1 MVNEFTSVDAS
12 TELLGIG
19 NTSMTYIHI
28 WICIYIYIYVKII
41 RCIWTSLRCS
51 RGDFIL
57 TFKRQKREQH
67 IIYDILIRRSLG
79 MAAAHT
85 MATSARFVFEKCIS
99 GSLLLVGK
107 EIAGAPAGV
116 AFNALSTA
124 IFVGPESWSC
134 CWSCAFPKSRRLVV
148 LISTFAVRVSTA
160 PWSSTTRPSLQMFR
174 SPLSSHLTQFEQTQ
188 RAYRARVE
196 ST

>member
-19 NTSMTYIHI
+19 NTSM
-28 WICIYIYIYVKII
+28 IYIYIYIYTII

-67 IIYDILIRRSLG
+67 IIYDILIRRSPG

-85 MATSARFVFEKCIS
+85 MATSARLVFEKCIS
-99 GSLLLVGK
+99 GNLLPLGK

-116 AFNALSTA
+116 VVNALNTA

-148 LISTFAVRVSTA
+148 FIRTFAVRVSTA

-188 RAYRARVE
+188 RACRARVE